1 MTVSPSEETVAIATG
16 GNQLL
21 TFSLSPT
28 DLIKAEDSAV
38 EHALTSFHS
47 GPIFG
52 LDVCV
57 RKPLVVTCGTDK
69 TVRIWNFVD
78 KTLELCKVFNEEA
91 FSVAFHP
98 SGFHL
103 IVGFADKVRLMNL
116 LMEDFR
122 TYKEIPIKAC
132 RECRFSHG
140 GQFFAAVNSNTI
152 QVYKTYTC
160 EVVCNLRGHQSKVKA
175 VCWTTDDFKLVSTGQ
190 DGATYEYDILKEGR
204 RVSEWSQKGTNFTSI
219 IAYTN
224 PEAAQ
229 QSTTLFVAGSDKML
243 KEVQNSQLNNYLE
256 SNATLGQLALAP
268 TARALIAGVAE
279 PDMPGSLRCYTFPLT
294 GDYVEYQ
301 AHAAPVSRIRI
312 AWDELYLFSTGDDGC
327 LCIFDIKKTGPC
339 KRDKDSGLGYAD
351 EILVTRQFLDE
362 KQAVLLELERKVEEL
377 DSRIAFQLRHRDGL
391 HKEKMAE
398 MQEKYSEEI
407 ETERRKFEV
416 LREEKAEMEMENEE
430 HIKTLEESHA
440 RYLQGQQESFDQ
452 KMIVEDQR
460 YKKLEADLERE
471 KQEWEA
477 QHSALLTEHAGVI
490 EQMKQDAEKIQRVNR
505 ETMDRIIKEKEMAFK
520 HHQET
525 LAQLEQDADR
535 EIEELKEMYEQKL
548 AQEKD
553 DKVRLRGQAGI
564 HQKHHHDLNTEM
576 MKKEEEVKTKAEESR
591 KAEEKIQG
599 LVKDKD
605 SNEKEIKERD
615 KTIADKEQ
623 RIFDLKKQNQ
633 ELEKFRFVL
642 DYKIRELKAQI
653 DPKTADIASMKTQT
667 QAMEDELNDY
677 KRDLAS
683 IALQISQLQMKQRAL
698 QEEIKA
704 QKRKLRD
711 DLALIKRFKLDLS
724 DCMETIA
731 EPKALK
737 ESVTALYRKYV
748 QGGAKRQDLDTDMQ
762 KEYNRQRDYLE
773 KSVDSLKRKLEK
785 DSQAHRIDNMR
796 IMQENVSLI
805 REINDLRRE
814 INNLKHERQAQELA
828 NMGSMQSNRAD
839 LERELDMQKEE
850 MEAPV
855 TFPPPDLETRVV
867 ANSRLETR
875 HNEFPELLISASL
888 AVLIANATLTS
899 LGLFK
904 VYKSG
909 ARQAWEDVPRAW
921 QTRMNFPE
929 FAHWMQ
935 EQAISR
941 SRGFAVSERC
951 LFDALDLNG
960 IGTVTLQEFKF
971 LDHWAHKRLKKPL
984 PEEVQQKPP
993 QQERS
998 VELPVTK
1005 PPKKNTIKD
1014 FCSFLETR
1022 FGGPGGAGR
1031 AWRVAMDV
1039 KGNGAL
1045 TLFEFGS
1052 GCRAV
1057 GWPHDHTE
1065 MFKLMKAAGGVKLRA
1080 LDPET
1085 AEALVRFKEEAEVKS
1100 RGPLQEFWAEFMDPG
1115 GTGAISRTEFLKDMA
1130 VTLGIPKESLA
1141 RVFTTLDPTDTGWV
1155 SESELQYLQTFES
1168 CLDFA
1173 EKETLLMVASG
1184 IQCAGSKE
1192 QKIQLP
1198 AGVLG
1203 DFRLPWQ
1210 AVGRK
1215 TLSAEELM
1223 VSPLG
1228 RQLWAPHRSSRSFQ
1242 YRALENSHM
1251 LKHRWLCSSVEDRCL
1266 FKSHDSVQTMRS
1278 DHNRLFRKKR
1288 NDFIFRT
1295 SHEFYRKGWH
1305 KYLHPE
1311 DEEEEHPS

>member
-1 MTVSPSEETVAIATG
+1 MVARGMAAQKPAIKSQSEPSISNFAFVP
-16 GNQLL
+16 
-21 TFSLSPT
+21 SC
-28 DLIKAEDSAV
+28 AECSD
-38 EHALTSFHS
+38 
-47 GPIFG
+47 
-52 LDVCV
+52 
-57 RKPLVVTCGTDK
+57 
-69 TVRIWNFVD
+69 
-78 KTLELCKVFNEEA
+78 
-91 FSVAFHP
+91 
-98 SGFHL
+98 
-103 IVGFADKVRLMNL
+103 
-116 LMEDFR
+116 
-122 TYKEIPIKAC
+122 
-132 RECRFSHG
+132 
-140 GQFFAAVNSNTI
+140 
-152 QVYKTYTC
+152 
-160 EVVCNLRGHQSKVKA
+160 NLRWDLQRKDAS
-175 VCWTTDDFKLVSTGQ
+175 
-190 DGATYEYDILKEGR
+190 R
-204 RVSEWSQKGTNFTSI
+204 
-219 IAYTN
+219 
-224 PEAAQ
+224 
-229 QSTTLFVAGSDKML
+229 
-243 KEVQNSQLNNYLE
+243 
-256 SNATLGQLALAP
+256 
-268 TARALIAGVAE
+268 
-279 PDMPGSLRCYTFPLT
+279 LRC
-294 GDYVEYQ
+294 
-301 AHAAPVSRIRI
+301 
-312 AWDELYLFSTGDDGC
+312 
-327 LCIFDIKKTGPC
+327 
-339 KRDKDSGLGYAD
+339 
-351 EILVTRQFLDE
+351 
-362 KQAVLLELERKVEEL
+362 
-377 DSRIAFQLRHRDGL
+377 
-391 HKEKMAE
+391 
-398 MQEKYSEEI
+398 
-407 ETERRKFEV
+407 
-416 LREEKAEMEMENEE
+416 
-430 HIKTLEESHA
+430 
-440 RYLQGQQESFDQ
+440 
-452 KMIVEDQR
+452 
-460 YKKLEADLERE
+460 
-471 KQEWEA
+471 
-477 QHSALLTEHAGVI
+477 
-490 EQMKQDAEKIQRVNR
+490 
-505 ETMDRIIKEKEMAFK
+505 
-520 HHQET
+520 
-525 LAQLEQDADR
+525 
-535 EIEELKEMYEQKL
+535 
-548 AQEKD
+548 
-553 DKVRLRGQAGI
+553 RL
-564 HQKHHHDLNTEM
+564 
-576 MKKEEEVKTKAEESR
+576 KKEERQRLDFHGLAGDVPGFLAFLTHRSGSACRAWRKEVAPDEVGIAQVLQSDFFSAMR
-591 KAEEKIQG
+591 KMG
-599 LVKDKD
+599 FTGNVL
-605 SNEKEIKERD
+605 SLWKE
-615 KTIADKEQ
+615 
-623 RIFDLKKQNQ
+623 
-633 ELEKFRFVL
+633 
-642 DYKIRELKAQI
+642 
-653 DPKTADIASMKTQT
+653 
-667 QAMEDELNDY
+667 
-677 KRDLAS
+677 
-683 IALQISQLQMKQRAL
+683 
-698 QEEIKA
+698 
-704 QKRKLRD
+704 
-711 DLALIKRFKLDLS
+711 LS
-724 DCMETIA
+724 GG
-731 EPKALK
+731 K
-737 ESVTALYRKYV
+737 ESCWLGDVDTKLAR
-748 QGGAKRQDLDTDMQ
+748 GLDQ
-762 KEYNRQRDYLE
+762 
-773 KSVDSLKRKLEK
+773 
-785 DSQAHRIDNMR
+785 
-796 IMQENVSLI
+796 
-805 REINDLRRE
+805 
-814 INNLKHERQAQELA
+814 LA
-828 NMGSMQSNRAD
+828 A
-839 LERELDMQKEE
+839 
-850 MEAPV
+850 
-855 TFPPPDLETRVV
+855 
-867 ANSRLETR
+867 
-875 HNEFPELLISASL
+875 
-888 AVLIANATLTS
+888 
-899 LGLFK
+899 GLFK

-1005 PPKKNTIKD
+1005 PPKKNTIKGAHPR
-1014 FCSFLETR
+1014 EKKR
-1022 FGGPGGAGR
+1022 EEGGPGGAGR

-1173 EKETLLMVASG
+1173 EKEAPSRES
-1184 IQCAGSKE
+1184 SKE